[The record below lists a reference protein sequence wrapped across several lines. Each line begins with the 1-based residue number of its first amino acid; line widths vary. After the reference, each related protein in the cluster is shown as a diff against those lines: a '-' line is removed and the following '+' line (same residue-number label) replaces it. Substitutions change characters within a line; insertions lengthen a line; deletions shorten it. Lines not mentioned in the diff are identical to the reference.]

1 MFLILTEPWC
11 GEMGVDGKKPYVIAV
26 IIQLIYTG
34 MFVVSKAA
42 FNRGMNTYANFI
54 MSLTFFCGLGGS
66 LISLRYLFLSCIV
79 CPLL

>member
-42 FNRGMNTYANFI
+42 FNRGMNTYVFI
-54 MSLTFFCGLGGS
+54 FYRQAAASLL
-66 LISLRYLFLSCIV
+66 LLPLAILFER
-79 CPLL
+79 